1 MTWTRSTT
9 ELTLN
14 GAERLLW
21 CALECA
27 ADLKASV
34 AISIVDRAGY
44 ILCSARMDGT
54 PGVSAA
60 ISADKARTAAQLKTM
75 TQPLQRMVDRSR
87 ASYVSIAGLSFV
99 SGGAPLEVEGEVVGA
114 IGVSGDT
121 ETVDHE
127 IAKRAV
133 ENFREQL
140 AGEQAETGSPVMAAE
155 QARNGEAVDDQ

>member
-21 CALECA
+21 YALECA
-27 ADLKASV
+27 TDLKATV
-34 AISIVDRAGY
+34 AISVVDRAGY
-44 ILCSARMDGT
+44 VLCSARMDGA

-75 TQPLQRMVDRSR
+75 TRPLQQMVDRSR
-87 ASYVSIAGLSFV
+87 PSYVSIAGLSFV
-99 SGGAPLEVEGEVVGA
+99 SGGAPLEVAGEIIGA

-121 ETVDHE
+121 ETVDHD
-127 IAKRAV
+127 IAKHAV
-133 ENFREQL
+133 ETFREQF
-140 AGEQAETGSPVMAAE
+140 AGEQADTEPKGKE
-155 QARNGEAVDDQ
+155 